1 MEPKVPTK
9 MKVLHKLLSFAIP
22 MSIANHFSNVT
33 NSYFIYLCY
42 AEADHWFCKT
52 ADGWGFPR
60 FMKLSDLHDSKNG
73 FLFNDTLIV
82 EAQILI
88 VGILKNLV

>member
-1 MEPKVPTK
+1 MYIRV
-9 MKVLHKLLSFAIP
+9 
-22 MSIANHFSNVT
+22 
-33 NSYFIYLCY
+33 

-52 ADGWGFPR
+52 AAGWGFPH
-60 FMKLSDLHDSKNG
+60 FMLLSNLHDPTKS

-82 EAQILI
+82 EAKILI